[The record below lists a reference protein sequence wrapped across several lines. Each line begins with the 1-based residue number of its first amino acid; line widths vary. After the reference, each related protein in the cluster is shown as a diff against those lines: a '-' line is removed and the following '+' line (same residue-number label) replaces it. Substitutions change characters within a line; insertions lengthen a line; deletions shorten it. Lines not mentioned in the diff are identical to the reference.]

1 MIKLIYKS
9 NKNEMNTELLPQ
21 SRNIKIK
28 IGAQGVRER
37 LLDDNLHLKIRSMQQ
52 KLTEM
57 Q

>member
-1 MIKLIYKS
+1 
-9 NKNEMNTELLPQ
+9 MNTELLPQ